1 MTRGSRQCWG
11 HKAVLL
17 FLRIPG
23 AARTFLTRRPPRY
36 RSRGRIS
43 SRRISADAL
52 GVYTFRAPGGR
63 KKWMKRTR
71 CFSETRGVEGAWEL
85 EFFLFKFLVLDTLSV
100 LSSNTPD
107 RQNPTQGSS
116 VKTGKSASVQE
127 ARALSTAFG
136 ACREVGC
143 RQRSLWPRQSQDRSE
158 SSSPHPGQTCP
169 TLTLEQPLLG
179 TSEVSETPPA
189 YLALGGSILIFLQRD
204 PKRDG
209 AAPIHY
215 VIHQLRD
222 ALFPGFLPSAAQ
234 FSTPTV
240 CPGIRT

>member
-1 MTRGSRQCWG
+1 
-11 HKAVLL
+11 
-17 FLRIPG
+17 
-23 AARTFLTRRPPRY
+23 
-36 RSRGRIS
+36 
-43 SRRISADAL
+43 
-52 GVYTFRAPGGR
+52 
-63 KKWMKRTR
+63 MKRTR
-71 CFSETRGVEGAWEL
+71 CFSETCGVEGAWEL

-143 RQRSLWPRQSQDRSE
+143 RQRSLCPRQSQDRSE

-204 PKRDG
+204 PKRD
-209 AAPIHY
+209 
-215 VIHQLRD
+215 
-222 ALFPGFLPSAAQ
+222 
-234 FSTPTV
+234 
-240 CPGIRT
+240 

>member
-1 MTRGSRQCWG
+1 MLWKRAGSTAISSSSDTGFPTMLGAQGCSALSPHPWG
-11 HKAVLL
+11 CQN
-17 FLRIPG
+17 IPDP
-23 AARTFLTRRPPRY
+23 AATPVQI
-36 RSRGRIS
+36 GRIS

-143 RQRSLWPRQSQDRSE
+143 RQRSLCPRQSQDRSE
-158 SSSPHPGQTCP
+158 SSNPHPGQTCP
-169 TLTLEQPLLG
+169 T
-179 TSEVSETPPA
+179 
-189 YLALGGSILIFLQRD
+189 
-204 PKRDG
+204 
-209 AAPIHY
+209 
-215 VIHQLRD
+215 
-222 ALFPGFLPSAAQ
+222 
-234 FSTPTV
+234 
-240 CPGIRT
+240 